1 MKLLRC
7 VAVVAAAIHTAWAQA
22 PLVQPENSSG
32 WSAQAS
38 SIHKTYAIA
47 AANPLAAEAGRQM
60 LARGGSAVDAAIAA
74 QMVLTLVEPQ
84 SSGLGGGAF
93 LLHFD
98 GSTTQAFDGRETAP
112 AGAKEDLFLDAQGKP
127 VSRSLSVVGGRSVG
141 VPGVLRML
149 HLAHRQHGRLPWAD
163 LFAPAIALARDGF
176 VVSPRMARLLRGET
190 QLRNDADAAAYFYD
204 DAGKPRTAGYTLHN
218 PELAAMLQ
226 AIAKQ
231 GPDAMMTG
239 AIAQAIVRK
248 VQGHAN
254 PGSLSLDDLRG
265 YQAKV
270 REPACFA
277 HTALGKTYRICGMGA
292 PSSGQM
298 AMAQILGLLDNTD
311 AANLPLDNGLPSAQW
326 LHLYT
331 EAARLAFADRA
342 QYVADPDFVEP
353 PAGAWQSLWEPGYLR
368 SRARLI
374 DTRPDGVSMGAAQA
388 GYPGKEV
395 LAYAPM
401 PDQPESGTSH
411 LSVMDHYGNVLAMT
425 TSIEDGWGARILVNR
440 GVGLKGGFLL
450 NNQLTDFSAQP
461 TGTDG
466 KPVANRVQPGKR
478 PRSTMAPT
486 LVFDGAGNP
495 LMALGSPGGPLIAH
509 FIAKT
514 LYARLHWQLPL
525 QQAVNLPGFGSI
537 NGPTFLETG
546 GFGQDTVGALNL
558 RGHTVQQFELPSG
571 LHVLEKTSQGME
583 GAADPRREGVV
594 LGD

>member
-1 MKLLRC
+1 MRSLCFALA
-7 VAVVAAAIHTAWAQA
+7 AVIGTAWAQT
-22 PLVQPENSSG
+22 PLVQPEGASG
-32 WSAQAS
+32 WSAKAGAT
-38 SIHKTYAIA
+38 HKTYAIA
-47 AANPLAAEAGRQM
+47 AANPLAADAGKQM
-60 LARGGSAVDAAIAA
+60 LARGGSTIDAAIAA

-98 GSTTQAFDGRETAP
+98 GKTTQAFDGRETAP
-112 AGAKEDLFLDAQGKP
+112 AGVNEDLFLDAQGKP
-127 VSRSLSVVGGRSVG
+127 VSRVMTVVGGRSVG

-149 HLAHRQHGRLPWAD
+149 HLAHQQHGRLPWAD

-176 VVSPRMARLLRGET
+176 VVSPRMAKLLSGET

-204 DAGKPRTAGYTLHN
+204 DKGQPRPAGYLLRN
-218 PELAAMLQ
+218 PELAAVLQ
-226 AIAKQ
+226 LIAKQ

-239 AIAQAIVRK
+239 TVAQAMVRK
-248 VQGHAN
+248 VQGHTN
-254 PGSLSLDDLRG
+254 PGSLSTDDLHG

-270 REPACFA
+270 REPSCFA
-277 HTALGKTYRICGMGA
+277 HTVTNRSFRICGMGA
-292 PSSGQM
+292 PSSGQI
-298 AMAQILGLLDNTD
+298 ALAQMLGLLDNTP
-311 AANLPLDNGLPSAQW
+311 AASLPLDLGLPSAQW

-342 QYVADPDFVEP
+342 QYVADPDFVHP
-353 PAGAWQSLWEPGYLR
+353 PAGVWESLWEPGYLR

-374 DTRPDGVSMGAAQA
+374 DTKRDGTSMGTAQA
-388 GYPGKEV
+388 GAPGKEV

-411 LSVMDHYGNVLAMT
+411 LSVMDRYGNMLAMT
-425 TSIEDGWGARILVNR
+425 TSIEDAWGARMLVNR
-440 GVGLKGGFLL
+440 GVGLTGGFLL

-461 TGTDG
+461 TGADG

-478 PRSTMAPT
+478 PRSTMSPT
-486 LVFDGAGNP
+486 LVFDDSDKP

-509 FIAKT
+509 FVAKT
-514 LYARLHWQLPL
+514 LYARLHWQMPL
-525 QQAVNLPGFGSI
+525 QDAVNLPSFASL

-546 GFGQDTVGALNL
+546 RFGKDTIDTLNR
-558 RGHTVQQFELPSG
+558 RGHRVQEYELPSG
-571 LHVLEKTSQGME
+571 LHALERTSEGIL
-583 GAADPRREGVV
+583 GAADPRREGIV